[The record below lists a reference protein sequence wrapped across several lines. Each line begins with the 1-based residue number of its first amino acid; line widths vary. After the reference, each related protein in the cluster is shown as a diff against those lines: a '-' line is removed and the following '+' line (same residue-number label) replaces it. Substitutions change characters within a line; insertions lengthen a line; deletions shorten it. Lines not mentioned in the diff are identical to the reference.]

1 VIGGMMVSLVGII
14 ILSFSDVFWFSIV
27 GLFIIPVGIITSYNL
42 TYIFITE
49 MVVEHKRQTYK
60 IIVASIFSVG
70 ALTNVLWF
78 LMIPNYEIV
87 MLVFFGLP
95 MLIIMIIFIVF
106 FKDTPISLITKN
118 TP

>member
-1 VIGGMMVSLVGII
+1 
-14 ILSFSDVFWFSIV
+14 
-27 GLFIIPVGIITSYNL
+27 
-42 TYIFITE
+42 

-78 LMIPNYEIV
+78 LLIPNYEIV

-95 MLIIMIIFIVF
+95 MLIIMVVFIVF
-106 FKDTPISLITKN
+106 FKDTPISMITKN
-118 TP
+118 SAEKAYKSLMHIAKINGI